1 MSFKEVSIK
10 DLNENFVK
18 DIADEWMLVTA
29 GDEKK
34 HNMMTASWGFVGEMW
49 GKDAAVTVI
58 RPQRYTKEFID
69 SHDMFSLSFYGNDKK
84 LHGIT
89 GSKSGREIDKT
100 EATGLTPVYNYG
112 TVYFEQARLVLICR
126 KLYVSRLDPDK
137 FIDKENLKWY
147 ESKDYHYAYVGDI
160 THTLV
165 KEQSK
170 PE

>member
-1 MSFKEVSIK
+1 MSFKEVNIK

-18 DIADEWMLVTA
+18 AIADEWMLVTA

-49 GKDAAVTVI
+49 GKDTAITVI

-69 SHDMFSLSFYGNDKK
+69 GHETFSLSFYGNDKK

-100 EATGLTPVYNYG
+100 AATELIPIYNYG

-126 KLYVSRLDPDK
+126 KLYISQIDPDK
-137 FIDKENLKWY
+137 FIDKDNLKWY
-147 ESKDYHYAYVGDI
+147 DNKDYHYVYVGEI

-165 KEQSK
+165 KE
-170 PE
+170 